1 MYLHNAHN
9 APNVLNSLESFL
21 VEKPNPEGFRLW
33 VACQADPEVI
43 PVRLL
48 QNSIK
53 AVVDTPKVQLPKV
66 LRNQLIMIFVNFQK
80 FLILIEPKDTI
91 NINYDKYD
99 TLVYFLFME
108 INFRLFLQ
116 NSEF

>member
-1 MYLHNAHN
+1 
-9 APNVLNSLESFL
+9 
-21 VEKPNPEGFRLW
+21 
-33 VACQADPEVI
+33 
-43 PVRLL
+43 
-48 QNSIK
+48 
-53 AVVDTPKVQLPKV
+53 
-66 LRNQLIMIFVNFQK
+66 MIFVNFQK
-80 FLILIEPKDTI
+80 FSILIKPKDTI